1 MHVLPENLLLAIV
14 AWQLC
19 KESVACMFG
28 YRVHGQVHRN
38 ARRLVD
44 VAETEWG
51 AHCQQ
56 QRLVE
61 SPD

>member
-1 MHVLPENLLLAIV
+1 MHVLPEKLLLAIV

-19 KESVACMFG
+19 KESVVCMFG

-44 VAETEWG
+44 VAETE
-51 AHCQQ
+51 
-56 QRLVE
+56 
-61 SPD
+61 